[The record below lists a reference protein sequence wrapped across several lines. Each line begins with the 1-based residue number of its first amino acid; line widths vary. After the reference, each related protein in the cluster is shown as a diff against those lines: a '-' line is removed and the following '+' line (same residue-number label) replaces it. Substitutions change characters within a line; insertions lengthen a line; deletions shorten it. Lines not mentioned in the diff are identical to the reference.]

1 MRTSR
6 LRTSILSC
14 TRSSKLV
21 TPSSSASDFGSVYNG
36 YGYGCRKDCAF
47 RTSRCSTGS
56 KILEADS
63 NGSARRN
70 RPANCYEVGSHHSR
84 SGVSRNISLRPACLP
99 TPGGQAAGH
108 KHRPPAHPAAGL
120 SRSNHYRGSRRRLGS
135 HQRNAFMLDLIGKLG
150 APAIVASRTALGTI
164 NHTLLTLSAIRQARL
179 TVHGVVMIG
188 TENVENRLAIER
200 YGDVPVIG
208 WIPWLDKIDRDILQS
223 VFENRF
229 DKNAFV

>member
-1 MRTSR
+1 MRWAAITADQAYPETYLFDPPVSPH
-6 LRTSILSC
+6 LAAKQQGRTIDLQ
-14 TRSSKLV
+14 RI
-21 TPSSSASDFGSVYNG
+21 
-36 YGYGCRKDCAF
+36 R
-47 RTSRCSTGS
+47 
-56 KILEADS
+56 
-63 NGSARRN
+63 
-70 RPANCYEVGSHHSR
+70 RPASADPIIIEGAG
-84 SGVSRNISLRPACLP
+84 GVLVPINE
-99 TPGGQAAGH
+99 
-108 KHRPPAHPAAGL
+108 
-120 SRSNHYRGSRRRLGS
+120 
-135 HQRNAFMLDLIGKLG
+135 NAFMLDLIGQLG

-164 NHTLLTLSAIRQARL
+164 NHTLLTVSAIRQAKL